1 MAMESC
7 SNQARYTAIC
17 PRQTRGGIAE
27 RQPSLRKHSCC
38 SPFVQPGSV
47 TASPVLHVVA
57 VHPVSIIHQPAAPC
71 KQRRGSAAV
80 STQHLLLFLCFFTIL
95 CVTLWF
101 NLFAS
106 VKMLENRSIHVSDWI
121 ICFQSLHCGS
131 ATPGVQAQIP
141 SAMAH
146 NRQYSNLYTS
156 AALCPAGETKE
167 RTQ

>member
-1 MAMESC
+1 MWRWSRVLIGLVTRRSVPARREVESQ
-7 SNQARYTAIC
+7 SGSQACENTPAALRLFS
-17 PRQTRGGIAE
+17 QV
-27 RQPSLRKHSCC
+27 PS
-38 SPFVQPGSV
+38 
-47 TASPVLHVVA
+47 
-57 VHPVSIIHQPAAPC
+57 QPAQCYTLWLYIQFQLFIGLQHLAN
-71 KQRRGSAAV
+71 RRGSAAV

-106 VKMLENRSIHVSDWI
+106 VKLLENRSIHVSDWI

-131 ATPGVQAQIP
+131 AAPGVQAQIA